1 MQSKLHSLF
10 EAIINV
16 GSGLLLSIATW
27 KLIITPIFGI
37 EANNSQVVLISA
49 IFTILSILRSY
60 FWRRL
65 FNKYDA
71 KAL

>member
-1 MQSKLHSLF
+1 MQSKKHSLI

-16 GSGLLLSIATW
+16 LSGLLLSIATW

-37 EANNSQVVLISA
+37 EANNSQVVLISL

-65 FNKYDA
+65 FNRHHA
-71 KAL
+71 KPI